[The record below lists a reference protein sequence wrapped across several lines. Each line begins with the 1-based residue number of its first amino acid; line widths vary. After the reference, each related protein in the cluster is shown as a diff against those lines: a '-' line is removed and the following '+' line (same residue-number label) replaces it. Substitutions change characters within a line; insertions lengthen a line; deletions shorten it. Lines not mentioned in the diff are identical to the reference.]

1 MKNSE
6 KKLVC
11 NDNMEI
17 AIVGVACRFPGAG
30 NYQEYW
36 NNLVQGR
43 SSISEIPPDRWRWEH
58 YWGEQPASRKRS
70 VSKWGG
76 FIADIDAF
84 DAGFFHI
91 SGREAQTMDPQQRI
105 MMELAWT
112 CFEDAGIPP
121 YQLSGRSV
129 GVFVG
134 MSSMDYSDRQM
145 LEHDLEVEAHHSTG
159 SAAVLVPNRVS
170 HFFNLRGPSFAV
182 DTACSSALYAVHLA
196 AQSIL
201 QGECKMALAGGIN
214 SLLNPIQYSY
224 FSKTGMLSPT
234 GSCKVFDESADGYVR
249 GEGAG
254 LVLLKPLKKALKH
267 GDNIYGVI
275 KGSAVNHNGNTYD
288 FVTKLHRPG
297 GSNSGCHA
305 KGWYYTGY
313 YQLCRGTWYR
323 NAKRRSC

>member
-1 MKNSE
+1 MKVSE
-6 KKLVC
+6 KSLSG

-17 AIVGVACRFPGAG
+17 AIVGIACRFPGAR

-43 SSISEIPPDRWRWEH
+43 ASVTEIPADRWPWQR
-58 YWGEQPASRKRS
+58 YFGEQATDKKRS

-76 FIADIDAF
+76 FIADIGAF

-105 MMELAWT
+105 MMELAWN

-121 YQLSGRSV
+121 IQLSGKKV

-134 MSSMDYSDRQM
+134 ISSMDYAELQQFNR
-145 LEHDLEVEAHHSTG
+145 DLDVEAHHSTG

-170 HFFNLRGPSFAV
+170 HFLNLRGPSFTV

-196 AQSIL
+196 AQSI
-201 QGECKMALAGGIN
+201 QRGECKMALAGGIN
-214 SLLNPIQYSY
+214 SLLNPIRYAY

-254 LVLLKPLKKALKH
+254 LVLLKPLKKALKE
-267 GDNIYGVI
+267 GDEIYGVL
-275 KGSAVNHNGNTYD
+275 KGSAVNHNGSPQFYS
-288 FVTKLHRPG
+288 
-297 GSNSGCHA
+297 SNRG
-305 KGWYYTGY
+305 YTGGY
-313 YQLCRGTWYR
+313 GKGGCYARYG
-323 NAKRRSC
+323 